1 MVLALNPVINKNCLL
16 FYNVY
21 VSVQDTSRCVK
32 ARYVMAF
39 MGFLG
44 FANVYAM
51 RVNLSVAIVAMVNN
65 TAIPKVNDSDSND
78 VCTAE
83 FTNQTTV
90 QVGHN
95 VVHLFLHSF
104 IHSFIHSMRSFVFA
118 PVCLMTQCAPFFCAS
133 I

>member
-1 MVLALNPVINKNCLL
+1 MLLALNLVRYKNCLL
-16 FYNVY
+16 FYNMY

-65 TAIPKVNDSDSND
+65 TAIPKVNDSNSND
-78 VCTAE
+78 VCDVE

-95 VVHLFLHSF
+95 VVHFF
-104 IHSFIHSMRSFVFA
+104 IHSFHTFMH
-118 PVCLMTQCAPFFCAS
+118 VCTLFLMT
-133 I
+133 

>member
-1 MVLALNPVINKNCLL
+1 MY
-16 FYNVY
+16 F
-21 VSVQDTSRCVK
+21 SVQDTSGCVK

-65 TAIPKVNDSDSND
+65 TAIPKVNDSESND
-78 VCTAE
+78 ECAVE
-83 FTNQTTV
+83 FTNRTTV

-95 VVHLFLHSF
+95 VVFLF
-104 IHSFIHSMRSFVFA
+104 IHSFHAFIRVCTCVSHYTVCSIFLCVYLSLFHFSVPLCKLHTSF
-118 PVCLMTQCAPFFCAS
+118 
-133 I
+133 

>member
-1 MVLALNPVINKNCLL
+1 
-16 FYNVY
+16 
-21 VSVQDTSRCVK
+21 VQ

-65 TAIPKVNDSDSND
+65 TAIPKVNDSASDECSVD
-78 VCTAE
+78 

-95 VVHLFLHSF
+95 VVHSFHVLIHVCTCVFYDNLLYFSVRLIKSVPFL
-104 IHSFIHSMRSFVFA
+104 
-118 PVCLMTQCAPFFCAS
+118 CALLCKLHTS
-133 I
+133 V

>member
-1 MVLALNPVINKNCLL
+1 M
-16 FYNVY
+16 Y

-39 MGFLG
+39 MAFLG

-65 TAIPKVNDSDSND
+65 TAIPKLNDSDRND
-78 VCTAE
+78 VCAVE
-83 FTNQTTV
+83 FTNRTTE

-95 VVHLFLHSF
+95 VVHLFSHSF
-104 IHSFIHSMRSFVFA
+104 HAFIH
-118 PVCLMTQCAPFFCAS
+118 VCTCVSHDNLLNFSVRLCKSVPFLCAS
-133 I
+133 L

>member
-1 MVLALNPVINKNCLL
+1 M
-16 FYNVY
+16 Y

-65 TAIPKVNDSDSND
+65 TAIPKVNDSDSSD
-78 VCTAE
+78 VCTVE

-95 VVHLFLHSF
+95 VVHLVIYSF
-104 IHSFIHSMRSFVFA
+104 IHSFVHSVRSFVFA
-118 PVCLMTQCAPFFCAS
+118 PLCLMTQCAPFFCAS

>member
-1 MVLALNPVINKNCLL
+1 
-16 FYNVY
+16 
-21 VSVQDTSRCVK
+21 VK

-65 TAIPKVNDSDSND
+65 TAIPKVNNSDSND
-78 VCTAE
+78 VCEVE

-95 VVHLFLHSF
+95 VVRLF
-104 IHSFIHSMRSFVFA
+104 IHSFHAFIHVRTCVSHDNLLHFSVRLCKSV
-118 PVCLMTQCAPFFCAS
+118 PFLCAS
-133 I
+133 L